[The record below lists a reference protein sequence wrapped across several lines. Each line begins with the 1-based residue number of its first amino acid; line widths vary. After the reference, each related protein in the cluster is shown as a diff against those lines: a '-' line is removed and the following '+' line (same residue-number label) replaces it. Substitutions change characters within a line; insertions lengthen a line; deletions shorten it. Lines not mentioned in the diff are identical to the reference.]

1 MMKKILKTFLFLLIL
16 TFLSSCNKPDREI
29 TENGLNR
36 KVVVYS
42 LSGNIINTYYG
53 KTIIE
58 DHTNTAVTLDIDGK
72 RYIFHNC
79 TVVIEEK

>member
-1 MMKKILKTFLFLLIL
+1 MKKILKTFLFLLIL
-16 TFLSSCNKPDREI
+16 TFLSSCDKPDREI

-42 LSGNIINTYYG
+42 LSGSIINTYYG

-58 DHTNTAVTLDIDGK
+58 DHTNTVVRLDINGK

-79 TVVIEEK
+79 TVVMEEE

>member
-1 MMKKILKTFLFLLIL
+1 MKKILKTFLFLLIL
-16 TFLSSCNKPDREI
+16 TFLSSCNKPDRAI

-58 DHTNTAVTLDIDGK
+58 DHTNKVVTLDINGK

-79 TVVIEEK
+79 TVVMEEE

>member
-1 MMKKILKTFLFLLIL
+1 MKKILKTFLFLFIL

-42 LSGNIINTYYG
+42 ISGNIINTYYG
-53 KTIIE
+53 KTII
-58 DHTNTAVTLDIDGK
+58 
-72 RYIFHNC
+72 
-79 TVVIEEK
+79 

>member
-1 MMKKILKTFLFLLIL
+1 MKKILKTFLFLFLL

-29 TENGLNR
+29 IENGLNR

-42 LSGNIINTYYG
+42 LSGDVINAYYG

-58 DHTNTAVTLDIDGK
+58 DHTNTVVTLNINGK
-72 RYIFHNC
+72 RFIFHNC
-79 TVVIEEK
+79 TVIMEEE

>member
-1 MMKKILKTFLFLLIL
+1 MKKILKTFLFLLIL
-16 TFLSSCNKPDREI
+16 TFLSSCNKPDRAI

-58 DHTNTAVTLDIDGK
+58 DHTNTVVTLDIDGK
-72 RYIFHNC
+72 RYTFHNC
-79 TVVIEEK
+79 TVVLEEQ

>member
-1 MMKKILKTFLFLLIL
+1 MKKILKTFLFLLIL
-16 TFLSSCNKPDREI
+16 TFLSSCNKPDKEI
-29 TENGLNR
+29 VMNGLNR

-58 DHTNTAVTLDIDGK
+58 DHTNTVVTLDIDGK
-72 RYIFHNC
+72 RYTFHNC
-79 TVVIEEK
+79 TVIMEEQ

>member
-1 MMKKILKTFLFLLIL
+1 MNKTLKTFLFLLIL
-16 TFLSSCNKPDREI
+16 TFLSSCNNPDKEI
-29 TENGLNR
+29 VMNGLNR

-42 LSGNIINTYYG
+42 LSGDLINTYYG

-58 DHTNTAVTLDIDGK
+58 DHTNTVVTLDINGK

-79 TVVIEEK
+79 TVIMEEE

>member
-1 MMKKILKTFLFLLIL
+1 MSKILKTFLFLLIL

-29 TENGLNR
+29 IENGLNR

-42 LSGNIINTYYG
+42 LSGDVISTYYG

-58 DHTNTAVTLDIDGK
+58 EHTNTVVTLNINGK
-72 RYIFHNC
+72 RFIFHNC
-79 TVVIEEK
+79 TVIMEEE

>member
-1 MMKKILKTFLFLLIL
+1 MKKILKTFLFLFIL
-16 TFLSSCNKPDREI
+16 TFLSSCNKPDRAI

-58 DHTNTAVTLDIDGK
+58 DHTNTVVTLDIDGK

>member
-1 MMKKILKTFLFLLIL
+1 MKKILKTFLFLFLL

-29 TENGLNR
+29 TKNGLNR

-42 LSGNIINTYYG
+42 LSGDVINTYYG

-58 DHTNTAVTLDIDGK
+58 DHTNTVVTLDINGK

-79 TVVIEEK
+79 TVIMEEQ

>member
-1 MMKKILKTFLFLLIL
+1 MKKILKTFLFLLIL

-29 TENGLNR
+29 VTNGLNR

-42 LSGNIINTYYG
+42 LSGDIINTYYG

-58 DHTNTAVTLDIDGK
+58 EHTKTAIILDINGK
-72 RYIFHNC
+72 RYTFHNC
-79 TVVIEEK
+79 TVIMEEQ

>member
-1 MMKKILKTFLFLLIL
+1 MNNLKFRAYIKSIKKVI
-16 TFLSSCNKPDREI
+16 
-29 TENGLNR
+29 ENGLNR

-58 DHTNTAVTLDIDGK
+58 DHTNTVVTLDIDGK

>member
-1 MMKKILKTFLFLLIL
+1 MSKILKTFLFLLIL

-29 TENGLNR
+29 IENGLNR

-42 LSGNIINTYYG
+42 LNGDVISTYYG

-58 DHTNTAVTLDIDGK
+58 EHTNTVVTLNINGK
-72 RYIFHNC
+72 RFIFHNC
-79 TVVIEEK
+79 TVIMEEE

>member
-16 TFLSSCNKPDREI
+16 TFLSSCNKPDKEI
-29 TENGLNR
+29 VMNGLNR

-42 LSGNIINTYYG
+42 LGGDVINTYYG

-58 DHTNTAVTLDIDGK
+58 EHTNTVVTLNINGK
-72 RYIFHNC
+72 RFIFHNC
-79 TVVIEEK
+79 TVVMEEE

>member
-1 MMKKILKTFLFLLIL
+1 MNKTLKTFLFLLIL

-36 KVVVYS
+36 KVVVYT

-58 DHTNTAVTLDIDGK
+58 DHTNTVVTLDIDGK
-72 RYIFHNC
+72 RYTFHNC
-79 TVVIEEK
+79 AVVMEEE

>member
-1 MMKKILKTFLFLLIL
+1 MKKILKTFLFLLIL
-16 TFLSSCNKPDREI
+16 TFLSSCNKPDRGI

-36 KVVVYS
+36 KIVVYS

-58 DHTNTAVTLDIDGK
+58 DHTNTVVTLDINGK
-72 RYIFHNC
+72 RYVFHNC
-79 TVVIEEK
+79 TVIMEEE

>member
-1 MMKKILKTFLFLLIL
+1 MKKILKTFLFLLIL
-16 TFLSSCNKPDREI
+16 TFLSSCNKPDRAI

-58 DHTNTAVTLDIDGK
+58 DHTNTVVTLDINGK

-79 TVVIEEK
+79 TIIMEEE